1 MADPDLASLGTVV
14 GGVNR
19 REAPRSSSPAASIQ
33 ACQTLEKRRSC
44 SAAGR
49 GIVVG
54 EVDLKS
60 APVLIRLRFGL
71 QAAFDAACW
80 FVALHMA
87 ALLRFDFEPTRIS
100 FAPLIVSA
108 VVVGLGQVFVGR
120 FAGLYIHRWRYGTF
134 EELRAAVA
142 SAIVV
147 SLVATVLNPLVGY
160 HLPISVPLLAGP
172 IAICA
177 MISGR
182 GVWRVIIERSSR
194 PSLDVSERVL
204 VFGAGDGGLQVVQA
218 MLSTP
223 DSPYVP
229 VALLDDNPDLRN
241 LRVKSVRVVGGRA
254 WVSTAAER
262 YGATK
267 MVIAIPSASSE
278 LIRDLVALADE
289 AGLGT
294 LVLPPVAELFGSG
307 VKLGDIRELTEVDL
321 LGRRELNTDIDSVAG
336 YLTGRRVLVTG
347 AGGSIGSELCRQ
359 IHRFAPASVVMLDR
373 DESALQGVQVSI
385 EGRGLLD
392 SRDLVVASIRDRER
406 LVEVFEEH
414 RPEVVFHAAALKHLS
429 LLEMHPEEGF
439 KTNVLGTQN
448 MLSVSAQF
456 GVSTFVNIST
466 DKAADSTSVLGRT
479 KRLAE
484 QLTAHA
490 ALNSDG
496 TYLSV
501 RFGNVLGSRGSVIP
515 LFRAQI
521 ARGGPVTVTH
531 PEVTRFFMT
540 IEEACQLVIQAG
552 ASQASGEVMVLDM
565 GEPVSILD
573 LANRLIGESDRKI
586 DVQFTGLRPGEKLH
600 EVLFGPDE
608 VAMPSEHPLISRVA
622 VPALS
627 PASLGLVNERP
638 VLVDLTRVDDLAG

>member
-1 MADPDLASLGTVV
+1 MLLV
-14 GGVNR
+14 
-19 REAPRSSSPAASIQ
+19 
-33 ACQTLEKRRSC
+33 
-44 SAAGR
+44 
-49 GIVVG
+49 
-54 EVDLKS
+54 
-60 APVLIRLRFGL
+60 RLRFLL
-71 QAAFDAACW
+71 QAGYDAVCW
-80 FVALHMA
+80 FVALHLA
-87 ALLRFDFEPTRIS
+87 ALLRYDFEWRRIHS
-100 FAPLIVSA
+100 VAL
-108 VVVGLGQVFVGR
+108 VVGALLIAGGQVAVGR
-120 FAGLYIHRWRYGTF
+120 LLGLYIHRWRYGTF
-134 EELRAAVA
+134 EEVAATTV
-142 SAIVV
+142 SGGLLTAI
-147 SLVATVLNPLVGY
+147 ATLGNLLFGY
-160 HLPISVPLLAGP
+160 HLPVSVPMLAGP
-172 IAICA
+172 FAVCA
-177 MISGR
+177 MIVGR
-182 GVWRVIIERSSR
+182 AAWRVLLERSTR
-194 PSLDVSERVL
+194 PSLETSERVV
-204 VFGAGDGGLQVVQA
+204 VFGAGDGGLQVVRA
-218 MLSTP
+218 MLSNSN
-223 DSPYVP
+223 SPFVP

-241 LRVKSVRVVGGRA
+241 LRVKSVPVMGGRA
-254 WVSTAAER
+254 WIATAAER

-267 MVIAIPSASSE
+267 MIIAIPSASSE

-289 AGLGT
+289 VGMGT

-307 VKLGDIRELTEVDL
+307 VQLADIRELTEADL

-359 IHRFAPASVVMLDR
+359 IQRFAPASVVMLDR
-373 DESALQGVQVSI
+373 DESALQGVQISI

-439 KTNVLGTQN
+439 KTNVVGTQN
-448 MLSVSAQF
+448 MLSVAAEF

-490 ALNSDG
+490 AITNPG
-496 TYLSV
+496 TWLSV

-521 ARGGPVTVTH
+521 ERGGPVTVTH
-531 PEVTRFFMT
+531 PDVTRFFMT

-565 GEPVSILD
+565 GEPVAIID
-573 LANRLIGESDRKI
+573 LARRLIAESDRKI
-586 DVQFTGLRPGEKLH
+586 EVQFTGMRPGEKLH

-608 VAMPSEHPLISRVA
+608 IAQPSEHPLISRVS
-622 VPALS
+622 VPALN
-627 PASLGLVNERP
+627 PVALGLSGGRP
-638 VLVDLTRVDDLAG
+638 VLVDLSVTDEKTA